1 MTDSLMACG
10 LLNGVGAL
18 SAEIAMSK
26 TPKTVNRHNVDLSPF
41 ASAKR
46 KLKANSEAWIET
58 TYLHDSIKANARV
71 PIPQIVLDHLSKRLD
86 GKAKKRQGRGRFSA
100 KNKFSDSASDVSP
113 FASATRK
120 LETDPKA
127 WIETSYLVVEIDRN
141 AREPIP
147 KAVRVHL
154 TDRLDGKAKK
164 RQGRGRRTPGRQF
177 TKLYIATRFER
188 REAWLAWR
196 QAKGGLEGW
205 RRIRKAE
212 WWQGPPSER
221 AARMVKERL
230 GLNLGWERVR
240 NIAYEARKAARK
252 KA

>member
-10 LLNGVGAL
+10 LLNGVGAS

-58 TYLHDSIKANARV
+58 TYLHAPIKANARV

-86 GKAKKRQGRGRFSA
+86 GKAKKRQGRGRFSD
-100 KNKFSDSASDVSP
+100 KNKSSDSASDVSP
-113 FASATRK
+113 FAFATRK
-120 LETDPKA
+120 LEADPKA
-127 WIETSYLVVEIDRN
+127 WIETSYLVAEFNRT

-147 KAVRVHL
+147 QTVIDHL
-154 TDRLDGKAKK
+154 TTRLDGTAKK
-164 RQGRGRRTPGRQF
+164 RQGRGRLTAGRRL
-177 TKLYIATRFER
+177 TKLLIAKSFDR
-188 REAWLAWR
+188 RESWLAWR
-196 QAKGGLEGW
+196 QSKGGLNGW
-205 RRIRKAE
+205 RQIRNAD
-212 WWQGPPSER
+212 WWQGAPSER

-240 NIAYEARKAARK
+240 NIAYEVRKASRE